1 MNFRDLDRWVTESP
15 FLSAILLAV
24 IGNLFTEFF
33 KKIYRL
39 FIWRLKSSSF
49 NLGTKFS
56 EWSKKNIEWII
67 NYYEEEIKQVE
78 NLALNSKNES
88 FEVLITLYNSSMAI
102 FIIVVVW
109 IMWYLFL
116 RDLHSNVILYASI
129 AITAR
134 LTFRWLSQVISNLNL
149 LKKAGSI
156 ENYKKRTQMKINS
169 YKKLL

>member
-56 EWSKKNIEWII
+56 EWSKKNIE
-67 NYYEEEIKQVE
+67 
-78 NLALNSKNES
+78 
-88 FEVLITLYNSSMAI
+88 
-102 FIIVVVW
+102 
-109 IMWYLFL
+109 
-116 RDLHSNVILYASI
+116 
-129 AITAR
+129 
-134 LTFRWLSQVISNLNL
+134 
-149 LKKAGSI
+149 
-156 ENYKKRTQMKINS
+156 
-169 YKKLL
+169 